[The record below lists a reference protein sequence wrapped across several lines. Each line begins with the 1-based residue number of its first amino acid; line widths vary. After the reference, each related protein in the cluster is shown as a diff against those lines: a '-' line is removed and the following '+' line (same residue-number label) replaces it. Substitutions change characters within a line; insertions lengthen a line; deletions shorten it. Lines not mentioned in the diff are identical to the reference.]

1 VKASRAGVQKPP
13 GGQRFIVLI
22 GVLATACAGQVT
34 AAETPPSSSSVAS
47 PSCVDVSINQHAVL
61 AFDCLSR
68 ALGTGAKQPV
78 APSPMLDAVANEPS
92 NRQVGQYNFSALS
105 HRMGSNL
112 GKSVIPQRPPV
123 VAPAPPAVQLAP
135 GH

>member
-1 VKASRAGVQKPP
+1 MKASCAGVRKPP
-13 GGQRFIVLI
+13 GGQWFIVFI

-68 ALGTGAKQPV
+68 ALATGSQQPA
-78 APSPMLDAVANEPS
+78 APQPALDAVANEPS

-112 GKSVIPQRPPV
+112 GKSVYPQRPPV
-123 VAPAPPAVQLAP
+123 AAPAPPAVQLGP

>member
-1 VKASRAGVQKPP
+1 MCALSTRAQEP
-13 GGQRFIVLI
+13 
-22 GVLATACAGQVT
+22 A
-34 AAETPPSSSSVAS
+34 PPSTNA
-47 PSCVDVSINQHAVL
+47 PASCVDVSINQQSVL

-68 ALGTGAKQPV
+68 VLSTGAARPTPP
-78 APSPMLDAVANEPS
+78 APALDAVAGEPS

-112 GKSVIPQRPPV
+112 GKSVLPQRPPATF
-123 VAPAPPAVQLAP
+123 APTPAVQLAP

>member
-1 VKASRAGVQKPP
+1 MIAPGARRRKPLRASWPAALGW
-13 GGQRFIVLI
+13 L
-22 GVLATACAGQVT
+22 LACWCGLPVMAQEP
-34 AAETPPSSSSVAS
+34 AAPSSAAP
-47 PSCVDVSINQHAVL
+47 PSCVDVSVNQQSVL

-68 ALGTGAKQPV
+68 VLTAGASR
-78 APSPMLDAVANEPS
+78 PSVPGPAFDAVANEPS

-112 GKSVIPQRPPV
+112 GKSVLPQRPPAV
-123 VAPAPPAVQLAP
+123 YPPTPAVLLSP

>member
-1 VKASRAGVQKPP
+1 MPA
-13 GGQRFIVLI
+13 
-22 GVLATACAGQVT
+22 LAQQPA
-34 AAETPPSSSSVAS
+34 PSSSIAA
-47 PSCVDVSINQHAVL
+47 PSCVDVSINQRSVL

-68 ALGTGAKQPV
+68 VLASGAATSSPPTLTVDPVTG
-78 APSPMLDAVANEPS
+78 EPS

-112 GKSVIPQRPPV
+112 GKSVLPQRPP
-123 VAPAPPAVQLAP
+123 ATFSAPPSAQLAP

>member
-1 VKASRAGVQKPP
+1 MNGARGARMPSRRSPPWRRWAWAGVMA
-13 GGQRFIVLI
+13 V
-22 GVLATACAGQVT
+22 AGHAWAQQ
-34 AAETPPSSSSVAS
+34 PAS
-47 PSCVDVSINQHAVL
+47 PPSCVDVSINQHAVL

-68 ALGTGAKQPV
+68 ALSP
-78 APSPMLDAVANEPS
+78 APAATAARTMPMDSVVGEPS

-112 GKSVIPQRPPV
+112 GKSVLPQRPPPSY
-123 VAPAPPAVQLAP
+123 PAPPAVSLPA